1 MTSARPSTWRDR
13 PMAQGIPWPDMEA
26 YEAVLEELQSK
37 PPLVVPAELRAL
49 RAQLAEAAQGK
60 AFLLQGGDCAE
71 EFIRVRPDHIKDTLR
86 VLLQMA
92 VVLTYG
98 SARPVIKVGRIA
110 GQYAKPR
117 SSLTEV
123 INGVEMSSYRGD
135 AVNRPEPTPEARR
148 PDPNRLLNAYH
159 KATQTLNLIRALT
172 KTGFAA
178 IDQVH
183 AWNREFVKD
192 SPVGESYA
200 ELERQ
205 IHAALGFMRACGV
218 DTRSLPAFQQV
229 DFYTSHE
236 ALILGYED
244 ALVRQDEETG
254 GWYACSG
261 HLLWIG
267 DRTRQLDGAH
277 VEFFSKLDNPI
288 AMKVGPTMK
297 PDELNRLIE
306 KLNPKNEYGRL
317 TLITRFG
324 ADKIVRHMPRL
335 VRAVTRAGQR
345 VLWCCDPMHGNT
357 FKSESGHKTRH
368 FHHILAEIK
377 RFFDVHRAEKTI
389 PGGLHFEL
397 TGGDVTECLGGGQE
411 IEDWNLA
418 ERYMTACDPRL
429 NAQQALEVAFLVAE
443 ALKARDQR

>member
-1 MTSARPSTWRDR
+1 
-13 PMAQGIPWPDMEA
+13 MAQGIPWPDPEA
-26 YEAVLEELQSK
+26 YEAVLEELRTK
-37 PPLVVPAELRAL
+37 PPLVLPSELRTM
-49 RAQLAEAAQGK
+49 RSQLAAAARGE

-71 EFIRVRPDHIKDTLR
+71 EFARVHQAHIQDTLK

-98 SARPVIKVGRIA
+98 SALPVIKVGRIA

-135 AVNRPEPTPEARR
+135 AVNQPEPTPEARR
-148 PDPNRLLNAYH
+148 PDPNRLLEAYH
-159 KATQTLNLIRALT
+159 KASQTLNLIRALT
-172 KTGFAA
+172 KGGFAS
-178 IDQVH
+178 IERVH

-200 ELERQ
+200 ALERQ

-218 DTRSLPAFQQV
+218 DTTGLPEFQQV

-244 ALVRQDEETG
+244 ALVRQDPETG

-288 AMKVGPTMK
+288 AMKVGPSMK

-306 KLNPKNEYGRL
+306 KLNPHNEYGRL

-324 ADKIVRHMPRL
+324 ADKIVRHLPRL
-335 VRAVTRAGQR
+335 VRAVTRAGQH

-357 FKSESGHKTRH
+357 FKSEGGQKTRH

-377 RFFDVHRAEKTI
+377 RFFDVHRAEKTF

-397 TGGDVTECLGGGQE
+397 TGADVTECLGGGQE

-418 ERYMTACDPRL
+418 ERYLTACDPRL
-429 NAQQALEVAFLVAE
+429 NAQQALEVAFLVAD
-443 ALKARDQR
+443 ALKAR